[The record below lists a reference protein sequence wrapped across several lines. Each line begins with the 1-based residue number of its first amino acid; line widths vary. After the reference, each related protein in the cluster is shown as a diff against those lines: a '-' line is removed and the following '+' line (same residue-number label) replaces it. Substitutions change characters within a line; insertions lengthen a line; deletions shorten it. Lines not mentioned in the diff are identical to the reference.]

1 MVEKNK
7 DPLEFDAVVRQF
19 AAATEALT
27 KVKEQLRDLA
37 SLREA
42 EEKVHSTLQE
52 TADQVAKFSAGA
64 ATTLEGL
71 EDAQAAELEVLAAR
85 GYDEVVDE
93 LLHPERMSRQAPMS
107 QSSPLPR
114 EGSEILDS
122 RL

>member
-1 MVEKNK
+1 
-7 DPLEFDAVVRQF
+7 F